1 MRITIKYLLVC
12 FLLSLNLF
20 FSYYIKLISFD
31 TQRIINDINFLSSDN
46 LKGRLAGSFEN
57 NIAGEFIK
65 ESFISSN
72 LIPYKDSLHQSFQ
85 VDYPKLNS
93 TTPTL
98 EVLSKDNNI
107 IKTYKY
113 GLQYKEDFINFRTN
127 RIKFSIKDTN
137 ITESSILVKT
147 DNSKIVLFVPKNED
161 FNFRS
166 SFIANSSLDMY
177 IMITASTYKDI
188 LLELN
193 KGNKIN
199 LSIPYEIQKTEVDN
213 ITALHKGIYVHKPS
227 IIITAHFDHIG
238 SDNLGN
244 IYNGALDNASGTAFL
259 IELSRYV
266 NKLGP
271 ADKDIIFV
279 AFNAE
284 EFGCL
289 GSKAFVDRNYN
300 DIKNSKIYNFDMI
313 GSDKS
318 IPLSLMGGKND
329 SEATNLIKDLS
340 QSFRDRNISYNHSYE
355 DSSDHEY
362 FRKMGIEAVTF
373 CQEDIERIHSTRD
386 KSDFIGT
393 SSIKDTFNAFSKV
406 LIKESYKEN
415 LYIYYNYPGLIIS
428 LLFSFLLTIFYLKA
442 D

>member
-12 FLLSLNLF
+12 FLLTLNLF
-20 FSYYIKLISFD
+20 FSFYIKLISFD
-31 TQRIINDINFLSSDN
+31 PQRILNDIKFLSSDN

-57 NIAGEFIK
+57 KVAGEFIK
-65 ESFISSN
+65 ESFINSD
-72 LIPYKDSLHQSFQ
+72 LAPYKDTFYQSFL

-93 TTPTL
+93 TIPTL
-98 EVLSKDNNI
+98 EVVSKGNSI

-113 GLQYKEDFINFRTN
+113 GLDYKEDLINFRNNT
-127 RIKFSIKDTN
+127 IKFSIKDTK
-137 ITESSILVKT
+137 ITESSILVET
-147 DNSKIVLFVPKNED
+147 NNSKVVLFIPKSQD

-166 SFIANSSLDMY
+166 SFISNSILDMY
-177 IMITASTYKDI
+177 IMITANTYKDI
-188 LLELN
+188 LSELN

-199 LSIPYEIQKTEVDN
+199 LSIPYEIHKTEVDN
-213 ITALHKGIYVHKPS
+213 ITALHKGIYSHKPS

-244 IYNGALDNASGTAFL
+244 IYNGALDNASGSAF
-259 IELSRYV
+259 IMELSRYV

-271 ADKDIIFV
+271 SNKDIIFV

-289 GSKAFVDRNYN
+289 GSKAFVDRNFD
-300 DIKNSKIYNFDMI
+300 DIKDSKIYNFDMI

-318 IPLSLMGGKND
+318 VPLSIMGGKHD
-329 SEATNLIKDLS
+329 SEATSLIKDLS
-340 QSFRDRNISYNHSYE
+340 QSFKDRNISYTHSYE

-386 KSDFIGT
+386 KSDFIGK
-393 SSIKDTFNAFSKV
+393 SSIKDAFSAFSKV
-406 LIKESYKEN
+406 LIKESYTEN
-415 LYIYYNYPGLIIS
+415 PYIYYNYPGLIIALILS
-428 LLFSFLLTIFYLKA
+428 LLFTFFYLKIN
-442 D
+442 